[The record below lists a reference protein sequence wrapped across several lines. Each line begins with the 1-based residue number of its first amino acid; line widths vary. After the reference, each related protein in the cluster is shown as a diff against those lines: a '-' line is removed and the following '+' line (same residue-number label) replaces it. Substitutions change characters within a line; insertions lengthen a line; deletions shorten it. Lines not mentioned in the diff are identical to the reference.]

1 MTGRKRDYMDKKI
14 LLENGVKAIK
24 FVVKGTIVCA
34 GVGLS
39 VLTTANEINKGL
51 EFFNL
56 KK

>member
-1 MTGRKRDYMDKKI
+1 MDKKVI
-14 LLENGVKAIK
+14 LEQVASAVKYVAK
-24 FVVKGTIVCA
+24 ATVVCA

-51 EFFNL
+51 EFFS

>member
-1 MTGRKRDYMDKKI
+1 MDKKVV
-14 LLENGVKAIK
+14 LENGIKVVK

>member
-1 MTGRKRDYMDKKI
+1 MDKK
-14 LLENGVKAIK
+14 LVVENAVKAVK
-24 FVVKGTIVCA
+24 FVVKGTVVCA

>member
-1 MTGRKRDYMDKKI
+1 MDKKVVV
-14 LLENGVKAIK
+14 EQVVN
-24 FVVKGTIVCA
+24 VVKYIGKATIVCA

-51 EFFNL
+51 EFFS

>member
-1 MTGRKRDYMDKKI
+1 MDKKVVI
-14 LLENGVKAIK
+14 ESVVNVAKYVAKAT
-24 FVVKGTIVCA
+24 VVCA

-51 EFFNL
+51 EFFS

>member
-1 MTGRKRDYMDKKI
+1 MDKKVVV
-14 LLENGVKAIK
+14 EAVVNTAK
-24 FVVKGTIVCA
+24 FVAKATVVCA

-51 EFFNL
+51 EFFNF

>member
-1 MTGRKRDYMDKKI
+1 MDKKV
-14 LLENGVKAIK
+14 LLENGVKLVK

-39 VLTTANEINKGL
+39 VLTTANEINRGL
-51 EFFNL
+51 EFFS

>member
-1 MTGRKRDYMDKKI
+1 MTGRLETFMDKKVMV
-14 LLENGVKAIK
+14 EAVVNTAK
-24 FVVKGTIVCA
+24 FVAKATIVCA

-51 EFFNL
+51 EFFNF

>member
-1 MTGRKRDYMDKKI
+1 MDKKI
-14 LLENGVKAIK
+14 IAEQVVNAVKYVAK
-24 FVVKGTIVCA
+24 ATVVCA

-51 EFFNL
+51 EFFS

>member
-1 MTGRKRDYMDKKI
+1 MDKKVVI
-14 LLENGVKAIK
+14 ESAVKA
-24 FVVKGTIVCA
+24 VKYVAKATVVCA

-51 EFFNL
+51 EFFS

>member
-1 MTGRKRDYMDKKI
+1 MDKKVVV
-14 LLENGVKAIK
+14 EAVVNGVK
-24 FVVKGTIVCA
+24 FVAKATVVCA

-51 EFFNL
+51 EFFS

>member
-1 MTGRKRDYMDKKI
+1 MDKKV
-14 LLENGVKAIK
+14 LVEQAVKA
-24 FVVKGTIVCA
+24 VKYVAKATVVCA

-51 EFFNL
+51 EFFS

>member
-1 MTGRKRDYMDKKI
+1 MDKKVVI
-14 LLENGVKAIK
+14 EQAVKA
-24 FVVKGTIVCA
+24 VKYVAKATVVCA

-51 EFFNL
+51 EFFS

>member
-1 MTGRKRDYMDKKI
+1 MDKKVLVETI
-14 LLENGVKAIK
+14 VKGTK